1 MDDKQIL
8 QEHIVEY
15 YNTLFTEEEVIRP
28 DLENITFDKINSQ
41 ESYILEADFIEEE
54 VMNDIQELGNNKA
67 PGPDGFPII
76 FFSKGWSFL
85 KDDIMNTVN
94 EFCSTYKIY
103 SKHNSTF
110 ITLVPKKDYIEK
122 IQDCSPICLL
132 TSVYK
137 IIAKVLASRLKLVM
151 DKLIFSVQCAYIEGR
166 QIIDGTLIANELVH
180 SRLRSGKAGII
191 CKIDLE
197 KSFEMINWKYLEFIL
212 HQMGFGRKLCKRLKF
227 CYSISTFSVLIN
239 GSSFGYFTSSRGVR
253 QGCPVSPLL
262 FNIAMEGFSRYMD
275 RASQLSLF
283 SGFSVTSSSIIVN
296 HLHFADDTIFFVD
309 NSKQELHNL
318 FSALKCFEYIGGLK
332 VNTSKTRLIA
342 IGDVPELS
350 VWASEFGCATDNL
363 PFLYLGIS
371 LGAKETSK
379 HIWDPIIEKFDVR
392 LSTWRN
398 ISLSKGEQKMRNF
411 LWDHGAHSKVSH
423 LINWNLVCVVKEKG
437 GLGVCNLRL
446 MNLAMLAKWCW
457 RFGKEKN
464 RLWYKI
470 IRDKYG
476 DTFSCWV
483 PQKVNSSHG
492 VSCWKTIA
500 KTANLVSLKSVLNIH
515 SGKDISF
522 WNDVWCGDISLDAMF
537 PSLFKISDNKNI
549 KLAEVISSERN
560 WCFNFKRNL
569 TESEVN
575 LFANLMLWIGDEP
588 PVLDA
593 LQDNRRWTLDNSGL
607 FSVKTIYAKLLEDSG
622 IADFPYQFIWKESV
636 PSKINFLVWC
646 IVHEKLNTIDKLQAK
661 GVDINNSCILCGD
674 DTESH
679 DHIFLHCKIAHKLW
693 FATIP
698 SSLWSWVLPRSF
710 SMLEIGWH
718 HTNFSNTG
726 NYIWSLIPS
735 TVVFTLWTERNR
747 RTFEQ
752 NHVYKTDLDLEVE
765 VKSLILSWANAAGR
779 RLHIN
784 YAFSVM
790 ANWEALFV

>member
-1 MDDKQIL
+1 
-8 QEHIVEY
+8 
-15 YNTLFTEEEVIRP
+15 
-28 DLENITFDKINSQ
+28 
-41 ESYILEADFIEEE
+41 
-54 VMNDIQELGNNKA
+54 
-67 PGPDGFPII
+67 
-76 FFSKGWSFL
+76 
-85 KDDIMNTVN
+85 MNTVN

-122 IQDCSPICLL
+122 IQDCSPIFFL

-151 DKLIFSVQCAYIEGR
+151 DKLISPVQCAYIEGR
-166 QIIDGTLIANELVH
+166 QVIHGTLIANDLVD
-180 SRLRSGKAGII
+180 SRLCSGKAGII

-197 KSFEMINWKYLEFIL
+197 KAFDRINWKYLDFIL
-212 HQMGFGRKLCKRLKF
+212 HQMGFGGKLCKWLKF
-227 CYSISTFSVLIN
+227 CYSTSTFSVLIN

-253 QGCPVSPLL
+253 QGCPVYPLL

-283 SGFSVTSSSIIVN
+283 SGLSVTSSSII
-296 HLHFADDTIFFVD
+296 
-309 NSKQELHNL
+309 
-318 FSALKCFEYIGGLK
+318 
-332 VNTSKTRLIA
+332 
-342 IGDVPELS
+342 
-350 VWASEFGCATDNL
+350 ASEFGCATDNL
-363 PFLYLGIS
+363 PFLYLGMS

-379 HIWDPIIEKFDVR
+379 HIWDPIIEKFEER
-392 LSTWRN
+392 LSTWRQ

-423 LINWNLVCVVKEKG
+423 LINWNLVCAVKEKR

-500 KTANLVSLKSVLNIH
+500 KTANLVSLNSVLNIH

-522 WNDVWCGDISLDAMF
+522 WNDVWCGNISLDAIF
-537 PSLFKISDNKNI
+537 SSLFKISDNKNI

-575 LFANLMLWIGDEP
+575 LFADLMLRIGDEP

-607 FSVKTIYAKLLEDSG
+607 FSVKTLYAKLMEDSG
-622 IADFPYQFIWKESV
+622 IADFPYQFI
-636 PSKINFLVWC
+636 
-646 IVHEKLNTIDKLQAK
+646 
-661 GVDINNSCILCGD
+661 
-674 DTESH
+674 
-679 DHIFLHCKIAHKLW
+679 
-693 FATIP
+693 
-698 SSLWSWVLPRSF
+698 
-710 SMLEIGWH
+710 
-718 HTNFSNTG
+718 
-726 NYIWSLIPS
+726 
-735 TVVFTLWTERNR
+735 
-747 RTFEQ
+747 
-752 NHVYKTDLDLEVE
+752 
-765 VKSLILSWANAAGR
+765 
-779 RLHIN
+779 
-784 YAFSVM
+784 
-790 ANWEALFV
+790 